1 MQQKGSLMAV
11 FDAICVSGEVS
22 RAAIAD
28 MTGFSL
34 MSVGKAADKL
44 LSSGIVTEK
53 KLTGG
58 GVGRKSGAIALE
70 KSRGMILFDFTDFPH
85 VRACDIANNIIAE
98 REGEDIGEL
107 MLFAMNALFEDGCTE
122 IMGTAAVV
130 PSEKQSEAKKALE
143 GAIGELP
150 VTFILPSRAAAYA
163 NAKRFDFSKMAMFF
177 TVDTFGHIDGAIM
190 LGGDV
195 YAGAHG
201 RAGDFPMLCL
211 TRNAFADKLADIC
224 LITDPEL
231 IHVCC
236 ECESDVE
243 HIKAALSAA
252 LGERGFTGDTAIN
265 IIVEPS
271 EMCRGALDGAA
282 FILREK
288 YVLAK
293 IPNNT

>member
-34 MSVGKAADKL
+34 MSVGKAVDKL

-70 KSRGMILFDFTDFPH
+70 KSRGMILFDFTDLPR
-85 VRACDIANNIIAE
+85 VRACDIENNILTE
-98 REGEDIGEL
+98 REGEDVGEL
-107 MLFAMNALFEDGCTE
+107 MLFAMNALFEAGCSE
-122 IMGTAAVV
+122 IMGTVAIV
-130 PSEKQSEAKKALE
+130 PREKENEARQALD

-150 VTFILPSRAAAYA
+150 VTLISPSRAAAYA
-163 NAKRFDFSKMAMFF
+163 NSKRFDFSKMAMFF
-177 TVDTFGHIDGAIM
+177 TVDAYGHIDGAIM
-190 LGGDV
+190 LGDGV
-195 YAGAHG
+195 YTGAHG
-201 RAGDFPMLCL
+201 RAGDFPMFCL

-224 LITDPEL
+224 FITDPEL

-236 ECESDVE
+236 ECDSDVE
-243 HIKAALSAA
+243 HIKSVLSAA
-252 LGERGFTGDTAIN
+252 LCERGFTEDTAIN
-265 IIVEPS
+265 VIVEPS
-271 EMCRGALDGAA
+271 GECRGALDGAA